1 MLTID
6 FPKKSCQTKTQG
18 RSPGRKKTFW
28 KCSSME
34 TNTHCLCWMAVSAC
48 ILSQSQFSCTSC
60 WVHFQPVLTLIL
72 TGDSAGGQVPGDSK
86 PKEGGT
92 KGKGGVLKGD
102 VAQRR
107 GSCYQNWGH
116 RSSKVLFKEG
126 LALKGRTQFGCLKSS
141 RAFGRILA
149 AMRYPLIWLY
159 GYFGAWLVRPKYPCP
174 SGPCGWLIDWSEM
187 LTFPER
193 GRCFFSQGFMS
204 GLKINYGKVKVKQS
218 SNWL

>member
-18 RSPGRKKTFW
+18 CIPGRKKTFW

-92 KGKGGVLKGD
+92 KGKGDILKGD

-126 LALKGRTQFGCLKSS
+126 LTLKGRTQFGCLKSS
-141 RAFGRILA
+141 RACVWEDSGCHAL
-149 AMRYPLIWLY
+149 PVDLVIWLLWCMA
-159 GYFGAWLVRPKYPCP
+159 GQAKVSLSFWPLRLTHWLVRDVNL
-174 SGPCGWLIDWSEM
+174 SR
-187 LTFPER
+187 ER
-193 GRCFFSQGFMS
+193 KMFF
-204 GLKINYGKVKVKQS
+204 QS
-218 SNWL
+218 RFYEWFENKLW